1 MDKSQPKRFSDF
13 ARENMPLEGSKLK
26 LDEVVNR
33 EITILDY
40 RIKDSR
46 YKKES
51 APRCLTLQFE
61 LEGKRYILFTGSNV
75 LVDQIDKYKAE
86 IPFVT
91 TIKKIDKY
99 YTFS

>member
-1 MDKSQPKRFSDF
+1 MEKQPKRFSEF

-33 EITILDY
+33 EITVTDY

-51 APRCLTLQFE
+51 APRCLTLQFK
-61 LEGKRYILFTGSNV
+61 LEEKVYILFTGSNV

-86 IPFVT
+86 IPFIT

-99 YTFS
+99 YTFT

>member
-1 MDKSQPKRFSDF
+1 MEKRQPKRFNEF
-13 ARENMPLEGSKLK
+13 ARENMPLEGCKMK

-33 EITILDY
+33 EITVTDY

-61 LEGKRYILFTGSNV
+61 FEGKKHILFTGSNV
-75 LVDQIDKYKAE
+75 LIDQIDKYKAE
-86 IPFVT
+86 IPFIT

-99 YTFS
+99 YTFA

>member
-1 MDKSQPKRFSDF
+1 MEKQQFKRFSEF

-26 LDEVVNR
+26 LEEVINR
-33 EITILDY
+33 EITVTDY
-40 RIKDSR
+40 RVKDSR

-51 APRCLTLQFE
+51 APRCLTLQFD
-61 LEGKRYILFTGSNV
+61 LEGKKYILFTGSNV

-86 IPFVT
+86 IPFIT

>member
-1 MDKSQPKRFSDF
+1 MEKQPKRFSEF

-33 EITILDY
+33 EITVTDY

-46 YKKES
+46 YKKDS
-51 APRCLTLQFE
+51 APRCLTLQFS
-61 LEGKRYILFTGSNV
+61 LDSKKYILFTGSNV

-86 IPFVT
+86 IPFIT

-99 YTFS
+99 YTFT